1 MHKFTLL
8 PHMATMHCVVRAFEK
23 VTQQCRA
30 CSLGSALG
38 KEITLG
44 TGLRPP
50 DLLEVLIKS
59 RIFMAPRSE
68 IRPHVASHTVD

>member
-1 MHKFTLL
+1 MHKFTPLL
-8 PHMATMHCVVRAFEK
+8 HLATMHCVFEK
-23 VTQQCRA
+23 VTQQRRA

-68 IRPHVASHTVD
+68 IRPHLASHTVD